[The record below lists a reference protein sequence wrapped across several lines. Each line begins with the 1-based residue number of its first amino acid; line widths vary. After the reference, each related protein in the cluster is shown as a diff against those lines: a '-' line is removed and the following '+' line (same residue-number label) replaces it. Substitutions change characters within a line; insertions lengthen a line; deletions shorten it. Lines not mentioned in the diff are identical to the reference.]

1 MVSKNI
7 SITEEAYNILARR
20 KKFGESFSE
29 VIIDNFKGRKNL
41 LEFAGAWSEMP
52 EKDFREIKKN
62 IKEVRKRL
70 NKSFRKKIKGLQ
82 YDRNR

>member
-1 MVSKNI
+1 MTTKNI
-7 SITEEAYNILARR
+7 AITEEAYNILSRR
-20 KKFGESFSE
+20 KKPGESFSE
-29 VIIDNFKGRKNL
+29 VIVDNFRGKKSI

-52 EKDFREIKKN
+52 EKDFKEIKKN

-70 NKSFRKKIKGLQ
+70 NKSFRKKIKELH